1 MKAIDSRRSVRS
13 YLDKEVEEEKLLAV
27 LEAGRLAPSAKN
39 RQAWHFYVVTNPET
53 KHEICVIT
61 DNQAMVDEAPVC
73 IVVVATD
80 DYVMGCKIPAFVVD
94 STIALSFM
102 MVEASEQG
110 LGTCWIG
117 KYNQDQLK
125 ALLNLSDNETVIGLT
140 PLGYPKGGV
149 SPKNLKSFED
159 IVTYIK

>member
-13 YLDKEVEEEKLLAV
+13 YLAKAVEEEKLLAV

-39 RQAWHFYVVTNPET
+39 RQAWHFYVVTNPEI
-53 KHEICVIT
+53 KHGICVIT
-61 DNQAMVDEAPVC
+61 HSQAMVDEAQVC
-73 IVVVATD
+73 IVVSATD

-94 STIALSFM
+94 PTIALSFM
-102 MVEASEQG
+102 MLEASEQG

-117 KYNQDQLK
+117 KYDQDELK
-125 ALLNLSDNETVIGLT
+125 ALLNLPDNETIVGLT
-140 PLGYPKGGV
+140 PLGYPNGEAN
-149 SPKNLKSFED
+149 SRNYKSLEE